1 MAKYAA
7 SKTFNAPKNAMPQ
20 AQPNPQKMII
30 AFIEQQEKLLQL
42 IERARK
48 INISRVRIPI
58 SISQWIKL
66 KLGDTFLFLIA
77 HQYRHTL
84 QIERILK
91 GKQLEFVV

>member
-30 AFIEQQEKLLQL
+30 AFIEHQEKLLQL

-48 INISRVRIPI
+48 INISRVRVPI
-58 SISQWIKL
+58 SIS
-66 KLGDTFLFLIA
+66 
-77 HQYRHTL
+77 R
-84 QIERILK
+84 
-91 GKQLEFVV
+91 